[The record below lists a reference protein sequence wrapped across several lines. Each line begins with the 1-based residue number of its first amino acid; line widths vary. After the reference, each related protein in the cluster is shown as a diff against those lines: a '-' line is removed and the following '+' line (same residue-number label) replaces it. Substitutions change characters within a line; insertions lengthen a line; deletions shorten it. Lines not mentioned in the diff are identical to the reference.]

1 MLDLY
6 IPDGKVIYNEF
17 NFDFSKSLKEQ
28 ENCLLEDI
36 LQISFQN
43 NILLDLGW
51 YPELDFNGRFVL
63 RVIKDYDW
71 EEPLYEIEFKELG
84 MISENIKKAVN
95 FISTNCK

>member
-6 IPDGKVIYNEF
+6 IPNGKVIYNEF

-51 YPELDFNGRFVL
+51 YPELDFTGGFVL

-71 EEPLYEIEFKELG
+71 EKPLYKIEFKDLSLV
-84 MISENIKKAVN
+84 SENIKKATN
-95 FISTNCK
+95 FINLKCK